1 MLNLR
6 QIEAFKAVIE
16 TGTVSRGAERL
27 SISQPAVSKL
37 LQNLE
42 YSTGLSLFA
51 RSPGRIVPTAE
62 AMLLYEEIKRT
73 YRGLESLAT
82 FVGDIRAL
90 HRSTLRIG
98 VMPAL
103 STGFVQDILS
113 GYVEAYPETQV
124 AIHARSTPKIVDWLL
139 AGNLDVGLSSHP
151 LDNPEL
157 EQIQLH
163 ENPYVCVFPRNHT
176 LGERSSLK
184 PEDLE
189 NERFISFSPES
200 DVRTAIDRIFQA
212 AGVRRRLLLEASMAP
227 TICSLVAHGLG
238 VSLINPAYIGGFRDL
253 IDCRPF
259 APTIQAAIRILLPRD
274 RPASLVTEAF
284 VTAARSY
291 IAGLGACLGTSS

>member
-42 YSTGLSLFA
+42 YSTGLLLFA

-62 AMLLYEEIKRT
+62 AMLLYEEIRRT
-73 YRGLESLAT
+73 YRGLESLET

-113 GYVEAYPETQV
+113 TYVEAYPETQV
-124 AIHARSTPKIVDWLL
+124 AIHARSSLKIVDWILS
-139 AGNLDVGLSSHP
+139 GNLDVGLSSHP
-151 LDNPEL
+151 IDNPEL
-157 EQIQLH
+157 NQIPLH
-163 ENPYVCVFPRNHT
+163 KDPYVCIFAKGHRFSAQSDVSF
-176 LGERSSLK
+176 
-184 PEDLE
+184 EDLE
-189 NERFISFSPES
+189 GENFISLSPES
-200 DVRTAIDRIFQA
+200 EVRIAIDRLFQT
-212 AGVRRRLLLEASMAP
+212 AGVRRRLLLEASMAS
-227 TICSLVAHGLG
+227 TICALVARGLG
-238 VSLINPAYIGGFRDL
+238 VSFLNPLAVAGFRHL
-253 IDCRPF
+253 IDYRPF
-259 APTIQAAIRILLPRD
+259 PAPLYESIRILLPRD

-284 VTAARSY
+284 VNAAKSY
-291 IAGLGACLGTSS
+291 VASLDTSS